1 MHYLFKLA
9 VKNIFI
15 KPKSIQ
21 YKYGEIKIIDQHKDK
36 DETLLESLYM
46 VRVSGDET
54 FIHKNGKRKDGG
66 KQT

>member
-21 YKYGEIKIIDQHKDK
+21 YKDRGVEILDQRNDK
-36 DETLLESLYM
+36 DETLLESLYTR
-46 VRVSGDET
+46 RVNSDEI
-54 FIHKNGKRKDGG
+54 FIHKNGKKKDGG
-66 KQT
+66 RRT